1 MHFYDFVLANIYSL
15 SLTVSMTYYIWMQN
29 ILHSL
34 DMRILKEKGWFR
46 CPGKWCFVMLALV
59 PCFEITKKFH
69 TWTSEFPF
77 WSQAHTNI
85 LQTFFP
91 YDRITES
98 QSSLGWKGSQSLSSS
113 IPCRGWAPT
122 SSGCPGPHPSWPWA
136 PPGMG
141 QHSFSGQP
149 YQRLT
154 ALWVKNFFL
163 LAKPNLP
170 S

>member
-91 YDRITES
+91 YDRITEW
-98 QSSLGWKGSQSLSSS
+98 LGLEGISKPIQFHPLPWLGTHQLRLPRVPSNVALSTSRDGAPQLLWAA
-113 IPCRGWAPT
+113 IPAPHRPLSEEFLPT
-122 SSGCPGPHPSWPWA
+122 SQTKS
-136 PPGMG
+136 
-141 QHSFSGQP
+141 
-149 YQRLT
+149 T
-154 ALWVKNFFL
+154 L
-163 LAKPNLP
+163 LV
-170 S
+170 